1 MHPTRGRR
9 RRFVAVTVALALV
22 AAACTSDGDEAAG
35 PPVPDQDFE
44 TFDGEVTSLPAFE
57 GEPMVVNF
65 WASWCAPCI
74 AEMPDFERVHLDAGD
89 QVRFVGL
96 NTQDSLEQA
105 QELVEQTGVTY
116 DLGLDPEGDLFR
128 AFEVSSMPST
138 FFIDE
143 HGGIVHRQAGLITEE
158 QLRELI
164 GEHLGT
170 DV

>member
-1 MHPTRGRR
+1 MPPTRGRR
-9 RRFVAVTVALALV
+9 RRLAVVTVVLALV
-22 AAACTSDGDEAAG
+22 AAACTADGGDTAG
-35 PPVPDQDFE
+35 PPVPDQTFE
-44 TFDGEVTSLPAFE
+44 TFDGEVTSLPELE

-74 AEMPDFERVHLDAGD
+74 AEMPDFERVHQDAGEA
-89 QVRFVGL
+89 VRFVGL
-96 NTQDSLEQA
+96 NTQDSLPQA
-105 QELVEQTGVTY
+105 EALVEETGVTY
-116 DLGLDPEGDLFR
+116 DLGLDPEGELFR

-138 FFIDE
+138 FFVDE
-143 HGGIVHRQAGLITEE
+143 QGGIVHRQAGLITEE

>member
-1 MHPTRGRR
+1 MHPTRGRCR
-9 RRFVAVTVALALV
+9 LAAVTVALTLV
-22 AAACTSDGDEAAG
+22 AAGCAAAGDDAGG
-35 PPVPDQDFE
+35 PPVPDQGFE
-44 TFDGEVTSLPAFE
+44 TFDGEVTSLPEFE

-65 WASWCAPCI
+65 WASWCAPCV

-96 NTQDSLEQA
+96 NTQDALPQA
-105 QELVEQTGVTY
+105 EELVEQTGVTY
-116 DLGLDPEGDLFR
+116 DLGLDPEGELFR

-138 FFIDE
+138 FFVDE

-164 GEHLGT
+164 AEHLGT